1 MPAQDQHVNQCMV
14 SHDRPYFFPLQPSL
28 LPLLPRLCTILTLWI
43 NIHDDSDFPGTRRYI
58 LRKYDSCP
66 LSRGISITG
75 QSYSQNLVLLAS
87 TTLTAPARWL
97 GLTFGF
103 PSFPLSSNLTTRYQ
117 SYRVIILS
125 IHLKALEPTGT
136 FKAIRPDE
144 PTLRISCRDRR
155 QGEQKTTGGLQPVM
169 SVLLSNRAQQALVLR
184 LSSEVHSTSERH
196 ASFLA

>member
-28 LPLLPRLCTILTLWI
+28 PRLCTILTLWI
-43 NIHDDSDFPGTRRYI
+43 TFTTIQISQVPVDTYFGN
-58 LRKYDSCP
+58 SCP

-136 FKAIRPDE
+136 
-144 PTLRISCRDRR
+144 LRQSD
-155 QGEQKTTGGLQPVM
+155 LM
-169 SVLLSNRAQQALVLR
+169 SQR
-184 LSSEVHSTSERH
+184 
-196 ASFLA
+196 